1 MVFRRYGIPFAA
13 SIISLTPAIPNLAN
27 FRPRRISTKHVN
39 RPCYDRRTA
48 IENSCRLVLL
58 FILLPL
64 ITSNPKFPLFTYSSI
79 HLEVDVTILR
89 AVCLSMTLVLKES
102 NPLKINGWK
111 EFGGDTRWKGRR
123 IKNNGNYRGEGS
135 QRGSR
140 CLVVVHDLETRDSA

>member
-1 MVFRRYGIPFAA
+1 MCGVSFDD
-13 SIISLTPAIPNLAN
+13 
-27 FRPRRISTKHVN
+27 
-39 RPCYDRRTA
+39 PC
-48 IENSCRLVLL
+48 
-58 FILLPL
+58 
-64 ITSNPKFPLFTYSSI
+64 FT
-79 HLEVDVTILR
+79 
-89 AVCLSMTLVLKES
+89 KES